1 MHFFLEPLNQYF
13 NFKDRATRQ
22 QFWLFTLIYMVLYQ
36 VILATDVMTG
46 MYDEETQV
54 GLASTLYA
62 LGLFIPSLAL
72 SVRRLHDI
80 GKSGWWLL
88 LWLVPIL
95 GWIVL
100 LVFYVLDSEKEEN
113 KYGVSPKY
121 QQNTESS
128 EPQVA

>member
-36 VILATDVMTG
+36 IILATDVMTG
-46 MYDEETQV
+46 MYNVEIQA
-54 GLASTLYA
+54 GLASTLFS
-62 LGLFIPSLAL
+62 LGLLIPSLAL

-88 LWLVPIL
+88 LWLVPIV
-95 GWIVL
+95 GWIIL

-113 KYGVSPKY
+113 QYGISPKY
-121 QQNTESS
+121 QTLTQTS
-128 EPQVA
+128 EPQTV

>member
-46 MYDEETQV
+46 MYSEEFQA
-54 GLASTLYA
+54 GLASTMFS
-62 LGLFIPSLAL
+62 LGLLIPSLAL

-88 LWLVPIL
+88 LWLVPIV

-100 LVFYVLDSEKEEN
+100 IVFYVLDSEKEEN
-113 KYGVSPKY
+113 QYGISPKY
-121 QQNTESS
+121 QEVTEAS
-128 EPQVA
+128 EPQTV